1 MEKIKGFTF
10 ALVSCCVAWS
20 APALATVVPV
30 GDGQIVG
37 TFSAPIYSGIV
48 ANGGGAYD
56 GTTTAP
62 ATTTATTNYLQ
73 WGTNSPPATNGTDY
87 SSLTFTG
94 ATVPLSGSATPTT
107 LGTIEFVNG
116 TSGGNSLIFGATLTF
131 SLDGVTLGSDQVI
144 ITTTQ
149 NSYSGLGLT
158 RTELRTD
165 ADYINICGG
174 SSNICSTGISA
185 FENTE
190 GGSIYS
196 STPLSVSLLGT
207 YQYDP
212 SITLTG
218 VNYLSGDGTVD
229 TRIAGGVPEP
239 STWAMMILGF
249 AGIGFM
255 AYRRKAK
262 TPAAI

>member
-1 MEKIKGFTF
+1 MQRIKGFAF
-10 ALVSCCVAWS
+10 ALIGCWVVWS
-20 APALATVVPV
+20 APASAVVV
-30 GDGQIVG
+30 AQGQIVG
-37 TFSAPIYSGIV
+37 TFSDPIYSGTV
-48 ANGGGAYD
+48 ANGGGAYNN
-56 GTTTAP
+56 TTTAP
-62 ATTTATTNYLQ
+62 LTTTATTNYLQ
-73 WGTNSPPATNGTDY
+73 WGTNSPPATHGTDY

-94 ATVPLSGSATPTT
+94 ATVPLSGSLNPTT
-107 LGTIEFVNG
+107 LGTIQFVNG
-116 TSGGNSLIFGATLTF
+116 TSALNSLIFGATLTF
-131 SLDGVTLGSDQVI
+131 SLKGVTLGSDQVT

-158 RTELRTD
+158 PTELRTD

-185 FENTE
+185 YENTE
-190 GGSIYS
+190 GASTYS
-196 STPLSVSLLGT
+196 APLSVSLLGT
-207 YQYDP
+207 YKYDP

-249 AGIGFM
+249 GGIGFM
-255 AYRRKAK
+255 ACRRNSK
-262 TPAAI
+262 PALIAA

>member
-1 MEKIKGFTF
+1 MVSTKGFVF
-10 ALVSCCVAWS
+10 ALVGSWTGCS
-20 APALATVVPV
+20 APASAVE
-30 GDGQIVG
+30 IVG
-37 TFSAPIYSGIV
+37 TFSDPIYAGAV
-48 ANGGGAYD
+48 ANGGGSYD
-56 GTTTAP
+56 NSTTAP

-73 WGTNSPPATNGTDY
+73 WGTNSPAAANGTDY

-94 ATVPLSGSATPTT
+94 ANVPLSGSLDPTP
-107 LGTIEFVNG
+107 LGIITFLNG
-116 TSGGNSLIFGATLTF
+116 TSSLNSLIFGATLTF
-131 SLDGVTLGSDQVI
+131 TLNGVTLGSDQVI

-158 RTELRTD
+158 PAQLRTD

-185 FENTE
+185 YENTE
-190 GGSIYS
+190 GASTYGS
-196 STPLSVSLLGT
+196 PLSVTLLGT

-218 VNYLSGDGTVD
+218 ANYLSGDGTVD
-229 TRIAGGVPEP
+229 TRISGVPEP

-249 AGIGFM
+249 TGIGFM
-255 AYRRKAK
+255 AYRKRKS
-262 TPAAI
+262 AAFAV